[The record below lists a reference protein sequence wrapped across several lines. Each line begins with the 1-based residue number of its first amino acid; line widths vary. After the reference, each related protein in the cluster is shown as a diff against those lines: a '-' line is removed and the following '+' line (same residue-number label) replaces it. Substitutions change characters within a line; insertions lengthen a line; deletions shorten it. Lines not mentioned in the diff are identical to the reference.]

1 MLRSCMQACENAL
14 KIAALWAVAALAH
27 GQADDPAA
35 APAAAPTTAPVPAPK
50 ESHWRLGAAFG
61 YGQRSNPLIQS
72 EDIPVLVDLDIAW
85 FGKRWF
91 FDNGDIG
98 FTLSDGDRATT
109 SLVARLNSDRVF
121 FGKTNT
127 RFVNL
132 AYAGNGQTSA
142 MVDPDS
148 GEVITE
154 PVEVEPPDRDY
165 AIELGIESLIDGD
178 WGAVTLRA
186 FHDVS
191 NTHEGYELG
200 AYYSWRWIAGR
211 MSLSPSVGFS
221 YKSAA
226 LNDYYWGVH
235 ADEASTAL
243 PEYHPGD
250 GINLEGG
257 LVANYHFTRNQRFA
271 VSVNYER
278 LSDDIAS
285 SPLAEEDHV
294 LAYFSGLA
302 WTF

>member
-1 MLRSCMQACENAL
+1 MLRSCMQAYENAL
-14 KIAALWAVAALAH
+14 KFAALWAVVSLAH
-27 GQADDPAA
+27 GQANDP
-35 APAAAPTTAPVPAPK
+35 PATPSFTPTTASAPAPA

-85 FGKRWF
+85 FGRRWF
-91 FDNGDIG
+91 FDNGDVG

-127 RFVNL
+127 RYVNL
-132 AYAGNGQTSA
+132 AYAGNGQTVSMFDETGA
-142 MVDPDS
+142 LV
-148 GEVITE
+148 TE
-154 PVEVEPPDRDY
+154 PVEVQPPDRDY
-165 AIELGIESLIDGD
+165 AVELGVESLIDGN
-178 WGAVTLRA
+178 WGAITLRA

-211 MSLSPSVGFS
+211 VSLSPSVGFA

-235 ADEASTAL
+235 ADEASPAL

-250 GINLEGG
+250 GFNLEGG
-257 LVANYHFTRNQRFA
+257 LVANYHITRHLRFA
-271 VSVNYER
+271 LSVNYER
-278 LSDDIAS
+278 LSDEIAA

-294 LAYFSGLA
+294 FAYFSGLA

>member
-1 MLRSCMQACENAL
+1 MLRSCMQAYENAL
-14 KIAALWAVAALAH
+14 KFAALWAVVSLAH
-27 GQADDPAA
+27 GQANDP
-35 APAAAPTTAPVPAPK
+35 PATPSFTPTTASAPAPA

-85 FGKRWF
+85 FGRRWF
-91 FDNGDIG
+91 FDNGDVG

-127 RFVNL
+127 RYVNL
-132 AYAGNGQTSA
+132 AYAGNGQTA
-142 MVDPDS
+142 GMVDAS
-148 GEVITE
+148 GEPVTE
-154 PVEVEPPDRDY
+154 PVEVQPPDRDY
-165 AIELGIESLIDGD
+165 AVELGVESLIDGN

-211 MSLSPSVGFS
+211 VSLSPSVGFA

-235 ADEASTAL
+235 ADEASPAL
-243 PEYHPGD
+243 PEYHAGD
-250 GINLEGG
+250 GFNLEGG
-257 LVANYHFTRNQRFA
+257 LVANYHITRHLRFA
-271 VSVNYER
+271 LSVNYER
-278 LSDDIAS
+278 LSDEIAS

-294 LAYFSGLA
+294 FAYFSGLA

>member
-1 MLRSCMQACENAL
+1 MLRSCMQAYENAL
-14 KIAALWAVAALAH
+14 KFAALWAVVSLAH
-27 GQADDPAA
+27 GQANDP
-35 APAAAPTTAPVPAPK
+35 PATPSFTPTTASAPAPA

-85 FGKRWF
+85 FGRRWF
-91 FDNGDIG
+91 FDNGDVG

-127 RFVNL
+127 RYVNL
-132 AYAGNGQTSA
+132 AYAGNGQTA
-142 MVDPDS
+142 GMVDAS
-148 GEVITE
+148 GEPVTE
-154 PVEVEPPDRDY
+154 PVEVQPPDRDY
-165 AIELGIESLIDGD
+165 AVELGVESLIDGN
-178 WGAVTLRA
+178 WGAITLRA

-211 MSLSPSVGFS
+211 VSLSPSVGFA

-235 ADEASTAL
+235 ADEASPAL

-250 GINLEGG
+250 GFNLEGG
-257 LVANYHFTRNQRFA
+257 LVANYHNTRHLRFA
-271 VSVNYER
+271 LSVNYER
-278 LSDDIAS
+278 LSDESAA

-294 LAYFSGLA
+294 FAYFSGLA

>member
-1 MLRSCMQACENAL
+1 MLRSCMQAYENAL
-14 KIAALWAVAALAH
+14 KFAALWAVVSLAH
-27 GQADDPAA
+27 GQANDP
-35 APAAAPTTAPVPAPK
+35 PATPSFTPTTASAPAPA

-85 FGKRWF
+85 FGRRWF
-91 FDNGDIG
+91 FDNGDVG

-121 FGKTNT
+121 FGKTDT
-127 RFVNL
+127 RYVNL
-132 AYAGNGQTSA
+132 AYAGNGQTVSMFDETGA
-142 MVDPDS
+142 LV
-148 GEVITE
+148 TE
-154 PVEVEPPDRDY
+154 PVEVQPPDRDY
-165 AIELGIESLIDGD
+165 AVELGVESLIDGN
-178 WGAVTLRA
+178 WGAITLRA

-211 MSLSPSVGFS
+211 VSLSPSVGFA

-235 ADEASTAL
+235 ADEASPAL

-250 GINLEGG
+250 GFNLEGG
-257 LVANYHFTRNQRFA
+257 LVANYHITRHLRFA
-271 VSVNYER
+271 LSVNYER
-278 LSDDIAS
+278 LSDEIAA

-294 LAYFSGLA
+294 FAYFSGLA

>member
-1 MLRSCMQACENAL
+1 MLRSCMQAYENAL
-14 KIAALWAVAALAH
+14 KFAALWAVVSLAH
-27 GQADDPAA
+27 GQANDP
-35 APAAAPTTAPVPAPK
+35 PATPSFTPTTASAPAPA

-85 FGKRWF
+85 FGRRWF
-91 FDNGDIG
+91 FDNGDVG

-132 AYAGNGQTSA
+132 AYAGNGQTA
-142 MVDPDS
+142 GMVDAS
-148 GEVITE
+148 GEPVTE
-154 PVEVEPPDRDY
+154 PVEVRPPDRDY
-165 AIELGIESLIDGD
+165 AVELGVESLIDGN
-178 WGAVTLRA
+178 WGAITLRA

-211 MSLSPSVGFS
+211 VSLSPSVGFA

-235 ADEASTAL
+235 ADEASPAL

-250 GINLEGG
+250 GFNLEGG
-257 LVANYHFTRNQRFA
+257 LVANYHITRHLRCA
-271 VSVNYER
+271 LSVNYER
-278 LSDDIAS
+278 LSDEIAA

-294 LAYFSGLA
+294 FAYFSGLA